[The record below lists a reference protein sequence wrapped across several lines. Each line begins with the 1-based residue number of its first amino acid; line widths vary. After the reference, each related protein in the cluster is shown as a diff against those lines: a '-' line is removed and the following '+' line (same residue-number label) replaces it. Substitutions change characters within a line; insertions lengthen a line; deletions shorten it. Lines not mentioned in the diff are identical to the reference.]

1 MAAGK
6 LADKLAAHLGST
18 VVRSALAAGGDI
30 NQAFRV
36 WLQDGRELFVK
47 TQSATLPGLFLDE
60 ARGLAW
66 LAQANALRVPEVL
79 FASEADDEGP
89 GCLVLEWIERGA
101 HARNYAERLG
111 ACLAR
116 LHRAG
121 APHFGLD
128 HDNYLASLRQ
138 SNQRAERW
146 GIFYAER
153 RIAPLA
159 QRAAERGELPGPL
172 QRRIERLL
180 VRIPALVGDEE
191 PPARLHGD
199 LWSGNVL
206 CDASG
211 APVLIDPAVYGG
223 HREIDLAMMRLFGG
237 FSETVF
243 AAYQDAWPLSPG
255 HAERVPLYQLYPLLA
270 HVNLFGA
277 AYLSQLSHCIAR
289 WV

>member
-1 MAAGK
+1 MTTVALK
-6 LADKLAAHLGST
+6 LAVRLGSPVAHST
-18 VVRSALAAGGDI
+18 PVAGGDI
-30 NQAFRV
+30 NQVQHVR
-36 WLQDGRELFVK
+36 LQDGRELLVK
-47 TQSATLPGLFLDE
+47 TQRAALPGLFSDE

-66 LAQANALRVPEVL
+66 LAQAKALRLPEVV
-79 FASEADDEGP
+79 FASEADHQGP
-89 GCLVLEWIERGA
+89 ACLVLEWIERGPR
-101 HARNYAERLG
+101 ARDYDEQLG
-111 ACLAR
+111 VGLAR

-121 APHFGLD
+121 APSFGLE

-138 SNQRAERW
+138 QNGPAERW
-146 GIFYAER
+146 GTFYAER

-159 QRAAERGELPGPL
+159 ERAAQRGELPHAL
-172 QRRIERLL
+172 QRRIEQLI
-180 VRIPALVGDEE
+180 VRIPSLVGPEE

-206 CDASG
+206 CDVQG

-223 HREIDLAMMRLFGG
+223 QRELDLAMMRLFAG
-237 FSETVF
+237 FSETVY
-243 AAYQDAWPLSPG
+243 AAYGGAFPLSPG

-277 AYLSQLSHCIAR
+277 AYLAQLSHCISH